1 MKKYIVKVTGKATE
15 NNPNFA
21 AQEFVAYHGKD
32 QKLLGY
38 EGGYVE
44 AMHMVKKLDA
54 YMIKEYGYSRRCD
67 AVRSWIY
74 KNNPVNS
81 PYWSTTTEVVEV
93 NVD

>member
-15 NNPNFA
+15 NNPTFA

-44 AMHMVKKLDA
+44 AMHMVKKLNV

-67 AVRSWIY
+67 AVRSWNY
-74 KNNPVNS
+74 RNPENS
-81 PYWSTTTEVVEV
+81 PFWSCTAEIVEV

>member
-1 MKKYIVKVTGKATE
+1 MKKYIVNVTGNATQDY
-15 NNPNFA
+15 PNFA
-21 AQEFVAYHGKD
+21 AQEFVAYHGKN

-38 EGGYVE
+38 EGGYVK
-44 AMHMVKKLDA
+44 ALHMVKKLNV

-74 KNNPVNS
+74 KNPENS
-81 PYWSTTTEVVEV
+81 PYWSTTAEIVEV